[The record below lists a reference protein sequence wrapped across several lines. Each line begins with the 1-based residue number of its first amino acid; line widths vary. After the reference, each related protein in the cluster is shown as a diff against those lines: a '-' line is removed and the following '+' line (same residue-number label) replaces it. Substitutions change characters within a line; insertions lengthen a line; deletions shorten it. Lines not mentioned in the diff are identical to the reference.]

1 MDTQTIFDNVKD
13 LIFQS
18 KDIPGLEIEMR
29 LGKMNGTFFDT
40 NVGSQTFDKILEALE
55 QFQHWEE
62 KKSDAVE
69 VFYYN
74 ESKKRLT
81 WDEDNGTQECI
92 MKKNILKKDFSDD
105 KHPYDVRVSVC
116 QEIPA
121 EKPEDEDAD
130 RMIEKY
136 RRSFIRKN
144 LSIDM
149 TIISGD
155 SQDMDDEDGKKYQV
169 ELEIIDPT
177 KIEDEPK
184 LFNIIHKVS
193 DILKILA

>member
-1 MDTQTIFDNVKD
+1 MDTQTIFDTVKD

-18 KDIPGLEIEMR
+18 RDTPGLEIEMR

-62 KKSDAVE
+62 KKSDIVE

-105 KHPYDVRVSVC
+105 KSPYDVRVSVC
-116 QEIPA
+116 QEIPT
-121 EKPEDEDAD
+121 EKPVDEDAD

-155 SQDMDDEDGKKYQV
+155 SQDMDDEDGKKFQV

-177 KIEDEPK
+177 KIEEEPK
-184 LFNIIHKVS
+184 LFNIINKVS
-193 DILKILA
+193 DVLKILV